1 MEQNTERQFLNNKE
15 QKRYE
20 LHTNGYV
27 AIAEYMID
35 NVGTVYMTHTE
46 TPIELEGQGVASEL
60 ILKSLQDIKDQGRK
74 VMPLC
79 PFVKAY
85 IIKHPEWREIVK

>member
-1 MEQNTERQFLNNKE
+1 MEKNEERKFLKNEEK
-15 QKRYE
+15 KRYE
-20 LHTNGYV
+20 LHTKGYV
-27 AIAEYMID
+27 AFAEYMID

-46 TPIELEGQGVASEL
+46 TPIALEGQGVASEL
-60 ILKSLQDIKDQGRK
+60 ILKSLQDIKEQGQK